1 MAATVQQHKVPD
13 SGRAKAIAARKK
25 DEQMKQAFE
34 KTQEKPYGYEAAAKN
49 KKTGKRGRK
58 PKDYLQ
64 MDEEQ
69 IAEAIVLRETK
80 EKDTDKI
87 EGLD

>member
-1 MAATVQQHKVPD
+1 M
-13 SGRAKAIAARKK
+13 
-25 DEQMKQAFE
+25 
-34 KTQEKPYGYEAAAKN
+34 KN

-80 EKDTDKI
+80 EKDNDKI